1 MYCQLSV
8 KVSHW
13 VWILKQQF
21 IVTCL
26 TWCHTEPNFEAIVCS
41 DLSVKIYITDPE
53 SYRNSLLWPVSK
65 DISHWASIISN
76 SSQWPVS
83 ENISLILNL
92 EAVVYRNLSTNSS
105 HSVFK
110 RQAYSDLS
118 TKSSYWVWV
127 FKRQL
132 YSDLSTRSSHW
143 VWVFKRQAYSD
154 LSTKSSHW
162 AWVFKRQLY
171 SDLSTKSSYWVWVLK
186 RQLYSDLSTKSS
198 YWVWVFMRQAYS
210 DLSTKSSYWVWVSL
224 TLGVQLSP
232 LM

>member
-53 SYRNSLLWPVSK
+53 SYRNSLLWPVSEDISHWIFKQQFTSNCQWKYLTEPETLHNSLLWPVSK

-132 YSDLSTRSSHW
+132 YSDLST
-143 VWVFKRQAYSD
+143 
-154 LSTKSSHW
+154 
-162 AWVFKRQLY
+162 
-171 SDLSTKSSYWVWVLK
+171 
-186 RQLYSDLSTKSS
+186 KSS